1 MAAFNKI
8 TLIILAF
15 ALIAMYFKETNVQ
28 IMLLFFAYLSH
39 YPNNRR
45 RPHGLSTLINEM
57 YLSENT
63 LS

>member
-39 YPNNRR
+39 YPN
-45 RPHGLSTLINEM
+45 SDIFID
-57 YLSENT
+57 ENNDNYT
-63 LS
+63 NSQT

>member
-39 YPNNRR
+39 YPNSDEIIIEDDLTDYQ
-45 RPHGLSTLINEM
+45 P
-57 YLSENT
+57 
-63 LS
+63 

>member
-39 YPNNRR
+39 YRN
-45 RPHGLSTLINEM
+45 
-57 YLSENT
+57 SERIEDDLTNHQP
-63 LS
+63 

>member
-1 MAAFNKI
+1 MVAFNKI

-39 YPNNRR
+39 YPN
-45 RPHGLSTLINEM
+45 
-57 YLSENT
+57 SEIGNVVKN
-63 LS
+63 SWCFSQK

>member
-39 YPNNRR
+39 YPN
-45 RPHGLSTLINEM
+45 SDIFID
-57 YLSENT
+57 ENNDDYT
-63 LS
+63 NLQT

>member
-39 YPNNRR
+39 YPNSDEIIIEDDLTNHQ
-45 RPHGLSTLINEM
+45 P
-57 YLSENT
+57 
-63 LS
+63 

>member
-8 TLIILAF
+8 TLTILAF

-39 YPNNRR
+39 YPN
-45 RPHGLSTLINEM
+45 
-57 YLSENT
+57 SEIIEDDLTNHQT
-63 LS
+63 

>member
-1 MAAFNKI
+1 MMAFTKI

-39 YPNNRR
+39 CPN
-45 RPHGLSTLINEM
+45 
-57 YLSENT
+57 SEIIEDDLT
-63 LS
+63 DYQP

>member
-8 TLIILAF
+8 TLVILAF

-39 YPNNRR
+39 YPN
-45 RPHGLSTLINEM
+45 SDIFID
-57 YLSENT
+57 ENNDDYT
-63 LS
+63 NLQT